1 MIYLDNSATTQVCEA
16 AIQRM
21 EKCMREEYFNPSALY
36 GPSLEVRGE
45 MNRLREELLRRVHC
59 PEGRVVFVSGGT
71 EADNLAVLGGVAS
84 FRDGKILCFG
94 GEHPAVREACRGAKG
109 LKCEFIPL
117 REDGT
122 ADLNAL
128 EGMMDPSVRLIAV
141 MQVNNET
148 GAIQPLKEIGRLRDR
163 LCPDALFH
171 VDGVQ
176 GFLRVPMD
184 MKDCGADSYALS
196 SHKIHGPKGCGA
208 LILRKEERLTPQQL
222 GGGQEG
228 ALRSGT
234 ENVPGILGMGA
245 AIAAWPGAEGMRA
258 RKESLYRGLKELDA
272 EFHVNGPDPLSPT
285 SAPHILNVSLMPVR
299 SETMLHALEGEGIL
313 IGIGSACASNKQR
326 ISDTLKAMGIQRP
339 RAECALR
346 FSLSPMTTEEDIQR
360 TVEAVG
366 RQYRFLAPYRRR

>member
-16 AIQRM
+16 AITQM
-21 EKCMREEYFNPSALY
+21 EKCMREGYYNPSALY
-36 GPSLEVRGE
+36 GPSLEVKNAMTRV
-45 MNRLREELLRRVHC
+45 REEILRLVRC
-59 PEGRVVFVSGGT
+59 PGGRVIFVSGGT
-71 EADNLAVLGGVAS
+71 EADNLAVLGGTGS
-84 FRDGKILCFG
+84 FREGKILCFA
-94 GEHPAVREACRGAKG
+94 GEHPAVKEACRAAKG
-109 LKCEFIPL
+109 LQCLPIPMKA
-117 REDGT
+117 DGT
-122 ADLNAL
+122 ADLKAL
-128 EGMMDPSVRLIAV
+128 EDLMDPDVRLIAV

-148 GAIQPLKEIGRLRDR
+148 GAIQPLEEIGRLRDKK
-163 LCPDALFH
+163 CPRALFH

-184 MKDCGADSYALS
+184 MKACGADTYALS

-208 LILRKEERLTPQQL
+208 LVLREGTRLSPIVH

-245 AIAAWPGAEGMRA
+245 AIGDMPSPEGMRECKA
-258 RKESLYRGLKELDA
+258 LLYRRLLEVCPDLK
-272 EFHVNGPDPLSPT
+272 VNGPDPLSPV

-299 SETMLHALEGEGIL
+299 SETMLHALEGEGVL

-326 ISDTLKAMGIQRP
+326 VSDTLKAMGVPRQ

-346 FSLSPMTTEEDIQR
+346 FSLSPRTTKEEIG
-360 TVEAVG
+360 TAAAAVA
-366 RQYRFLAPYRRR
+366 RQYALLSPYVRR

>member
-1 MIYLDNSATTQVCEA
+1 MIYLDNSATTRVCEDA
-16 AIQRM
+16 VRKM
-21 EKCMREEYFNPSALY
+21 ETCMREAYFNPSALY
-36 GPSLEVRGE
+36 GPSLEVRNE
-45 MNRLREELLRRVHC
+45 INRLREDLLRLVHC

-71 EADNLAVLGGVAS
+71 EADNLAVLGGTAS

-94 GEHPAVREACRGAKG
+94 GEHPAVKEACKAARG
-109 LKCEFIPL
+109 LQCEWIPL
-117 REDGT
+117 LRDGM
-122 ADLNAL
+122 ADLKAL

-148 GAIQPLKEIGRLRDR
+148 GAIQPLEEIGRLRDR
-163 LCPDALFH
+163 LCPGALFH

-176 GFLRVPMD
+176 GFLRVGMD
-184 MKDCGADSYALS
+184 MKACGADSYALS

-208 LILRKEERLTPQQL
+208 LIVRKETRLAPVQV

-245 AIAAWPGAEGMRA
+245 AIRAWKGAEGIRLN
-258 RKESLYRGLKELDA
+258 KESLYLGLKESGLDVR
-272 EFHVNGPDPLSPT
+272 VNGPDPLSPL

-313 IGIGSACASNKQR
+313 IGIGSACASSKQR
-326 ISDTLKAMGIQRP
+326 ISDTLKAMGIPRP
-339 RAECALR
+339 QAECALR
-346 FSLSPMTTEEDIQR
+346 FSLSPETTREEICQ
-360 TVEAVG
+360 TVAAVE
-366 RQYRFLAPYRRR
+366 RQYAFLSPFQRR